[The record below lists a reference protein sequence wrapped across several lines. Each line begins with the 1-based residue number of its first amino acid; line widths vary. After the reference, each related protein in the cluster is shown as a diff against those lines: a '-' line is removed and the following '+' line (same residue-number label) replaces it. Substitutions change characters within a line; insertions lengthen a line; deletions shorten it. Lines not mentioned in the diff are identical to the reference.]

1 MKKLNYKLIVSDF
14 DGTLLNNKNQI
25 PEAVK
30 SAINE
35 YVASGGIFAVCTG
48 RMLRSI
54 LPRVRGL
61 GLKGLVAAYQG
72 TVIADIESGNIIRSG
87 GIPCE
92 DAAVI
97 CAYLESVNANI
108 NVYSNETLYT
118 NIDKNDKHLK
128 LYEEI
133 TGVDAISVDDITDL
147 VLKNGKD
154 CQKIACLVLPEDRA
168 ELFDKVRSRFG
179 DKFDVTCSANVLV
192 EISPYGS
199 TKGEALKYIA
209 DHYGVDISHSV
220 AIGDNLN
227 DMSMVEAAG
236 LGVAV
241 GNAVEDLKKSADFIA
256 VTNNDGAVAQ
266 IIEKFGF
273 K

>member
-1 MKKLNYKLIVSDF
+1 MRKLNYKLIVSDF
-14 DGTLLNNKNQI
+14 DGTLLNDNNQV
-25 PEAVK
+25 PESVK
-30 SAINE
+30 CAINE
-35 YVASGGIFAVCTG
+35 YVSAGGIFAVCTG

-72 TVIADIESGNIIRSG
+72 TVIADIESGKIIRSG
-87 GIPCE
+87 GISCE
-92 DAAVI
+92 DAAEV
-97 CAYLESVNANI
+97 CKYLESINANI
-108 NVYSNETLYT
+108 NVYSDEVLYT
-118 NIDKNDKHLK
+118 NIDKEDKHLK

-133 TGVDAISVDDITDL
+133 TGVDAISVNGITDV
-147 VLKNGKD
+147 VLKNGND
-154 CQKIACLVLPEDRA
+154 CQKIACLVAPEDRA
-168 ELFDKVRSRFG
+168 ELFEKIKLRFG
-179 DKFDVTCSANVLV
+179 NKFDVTCSAKVLV

-199 TKGEALKYIA
+199 TKGEALKYLA
-209 DHYGVDISHSV
+209 DHYGVDISRSIAV
-220 AIGDNLN
+220 GDNLN

-241 GNAVEDLKKSADFIA
+241 GNAVEELKEAADFVA

-273 K
+273 V

>member
-1 MKKLNYKLIVSDF
+1 MRKLNYKLIVSDF
-14 DGTLLNNKNQI
+14 DGTLLNDNNQV

-30 SAINE
+30 SAIDK

-61 GLKGLVAAYQG
+61 GLNGLVVAYQG
-72 TVIADIESGNIIRSG
+72 TVIADIGSGKIIRSG
-87 GIPCE
+87 GISCE
-92 DAAVI
+92 DAAEV
-97 CAYLESVNANI
+97 CKFLESINANI
-108 NVYSNETLYT
+108 NVYSDEVLYT
-118 NIDKNDKHLK
+118 NLNKNDKHLK

-133 TGVDAISVDDITDL
+133 TGVDAISVNGITDV

-154 CQKIACLVLPEDRA
+154 CQKIACLVAPEDRA
-168 ELFDKVRSRFG
+168 ELFEKIKSRFG
-179 DKFDVTCSANVLV
+179 NKFDVTCSAKVLV
-192 EISPYGS
+192 EISPFGS
-199 TKGEALKYIA
+199 TKGEALKYLA
-209 DHYGVDISHSV
+209 NHYGVDISRSIAV
-220 AIGDNLN
+220 GDNLN

-241 GNAVEDLKKSADFIA
+241 GNAVEELKEAADFVA

-273 K
+273 V

>member
-1 MKKLNYKLIVSDF
+1 MKKLNYELIVSDC
-14 DGTLLNNKNQI
+14 DGTLLNDKNRI
-25 PEAVK
+25 PENVQA
-30 SAINE
+30 AINE
-35 YVASGGIFAVCTG
+35 YVTAGGIFAVCTG

-54 LPRVRGL
+54 LPCVRGL

-72 TVIADIESGNIIRSG
+72 TVIADIVSGKIIRCG
-87 GIPCE
+87 GISFE
-92 DAAVI
+92 DAAEI
-97 CAYLESVNANI
+97 CKYLESIKANI
-108 NVYSNETLYT
+108 NVYSDEVLYT
-118 NIDKNDKHLK
+118 NINKNEKHLK

-133 TGVDAISVDDITDL
+133 TGVDAISVKSIKDM

-154 CQKIACLVLPEDRA
+154 CQKIACLVLPEERA
-168 ELFDKVRSRFG
+168 ELYNKIKSRFG
-179 DKFDVTCSANVLV
+179 DRFDVTCSAKVLV

-199 TKGEALKYIA
+199 TKGEALKYLIN
-209 DHYGVDISHSV
+209 HYGVDNKRSI

-241 GNAVEDLKKSADFIA
+241 GNAVEELKEIADFIS

-266 IIEKFGF
+266 IIEKFGLV
-273 K
+273 